1 MDAETRAASTAPPA
15 AAPPSKKKRR
25 RIKYTALLEAI
36 KAPQSVDDD
45 DAATAKP
52 PSPLVAPKVAHI

>member
-25 RIKYTALLEAI
+25 RIKYRALLEAI
-36 KAPQSVDDD
+36 KAPQSVDD